1 MSDPLVLLIVNASG
15 RNRGFKH
22 PSIKLRLRYAP
33 SLTEH
38 VPFTRLQQKKNAN
51 LSLSTQTVNFIY
63 FSRRVIFDSCFV
75 IDFLES
81 AN

>member
-1 MSDPLVLLIVNASG
+1 MLADEILDLNIPRSNFAYVML
-15 RNRGFKH
+15 
-22 PSIKLRLRYAP
+22 P

-51 LSLSTQTVNFIY
+51 LSLSTQTVNFSY

-75 IDFLES
+75 IDFLEG